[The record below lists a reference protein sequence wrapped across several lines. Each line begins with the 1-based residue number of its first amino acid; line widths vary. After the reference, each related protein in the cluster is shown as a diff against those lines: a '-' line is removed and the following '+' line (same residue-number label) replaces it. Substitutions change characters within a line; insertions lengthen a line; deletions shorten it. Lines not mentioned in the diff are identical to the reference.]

1 MNERKAVLR
10 RGARSAVHPRDLIEL
25 LRGPAALS
33 VPGDVLVGAAAAGRP
48 VDVRTLGAMASSVC
62 LYWAGMA
69 LNDYADAAVD
79 AVERPERPI
88 PSRRVP
94 RRAALALASGL
105 TAAGLGLSVA
115 AGGRRGLVRAL
126 PLAAVVWAYD
136 LKLKATP
143 AGPAAMA
150 AARTLD
156 VFMGALPGEPA
167 RRASSPVPPGASGP
181 AGQAA
186 PRGGRS
192 AGPMSRHAADRSLW
206 RRAAVPA
213 ALIGTHTYTVTAL
226 SRHEVA
232 GAPPRLPATT
242 LAVSLTTALAA
253 AGPVPRTASGLLSRT
268 GGATAPRRPGRPAPS
283 AVVASAA
290 VLSYAGAYGSA
301 QVRAVREPSGAH
313 VQRAVT
319 AGILSLIPLQAAL
332 AARAGAPAA
341 AAVLGLGHPL
351 ARRLARRICP
361 T

>member
-1 MNERKAVLR
+1 
-10 RGARSAVHPRDLIEL
+10 
-25 LRGPAALS
+25 
-33 VPGDVLVGAAAAGRP
+33 
-48 VDVRTLGAMASSVC
+48 
-62 LYWAGMA
+62 
-69 LNDYADAAVD
+69 
-79 AVERPERPI
+79 
-88 PSRRVP
+88 
-94 RRAALALASGL
+94 
-105 TAAGLGLSVA
+105 
-115 AGGRRGLVRAL
+115 
-126 PLAAVVWAYD
+126 
-136 LKLKATP
+136 
-143 AGPAAMA
+143 
-150 AARTLD
+150 
-156 VFMGALPGEPA
+156 
-167 RRASSPVPPGASGP
+167 
-181 AGQAA
+181 
-186 PRGGRS
+186 
-192 AGPMSRHAADRSLW
+192 MSRHAADRSLW